1 MSVIVRSMVYLPRY
15 DGEKFLVVSS
25 AASAQDGRC
34 ISQHSAWALD
44 SREAALKCCELARLA
59 TDCATTGDLIVSGVH
74 CSDCPTPARQ
84 HEGWCLSRGNPDPA
98 AAMP

>member
-1 MSVIVRSMVYLPRY
+1 MSVIVRSVVYLPRH

-25 AASAQDGRC
+25 AASTPDGRC

-44 SREAALKCCELARLA
+44 GREAALKCCELARLA
-59 TDCATTGDLIVSGVH
+59 TDCATTGDTVSGVH

-84 HEGWCLSRGNPDPA
+84 HEGWCLSRGSSDPSS
-98 AAMP
+98 AMP